1 MLPMTT
7 YHHGNL
13 PEAVLRAA
21 AESLEE
27 QGVEGLSLREVA
39 RKAKVSHNAPYRHFP
54 RREGLLAALAAQ
66 GFDELRRALEAAA
79 GPRIVE
85 AFVGFALERPQR
97 FRLMFGGRLPPET
110 HPELRERW
118 ASAFAV
124 VEKAFAHS
132 GGDASIA
139 AAAAWS
145 LMNGLA
151 QALLDGHFKLE
162 QAAAGGPAP
171 FAAAVAGAVRFAVK
185 ARRPA

>member
-1 MLPMTT
+1 MTT

-13 PEAVLRAA
+13 PVAVMRAA

-54 RREGLLAALAAQ
+54 RSEDLLAALAAK
-66 GFDELRRALEAAA
+66 GFDELRRALEATSGA
-79 GPRIVE
+79 RIAE
-85 AFVGFALERPQR
+85 SFVGFALERPQR
-97 FRLMFGGRLPPET
+97 FRLMFGGRLPLET
-110 HPELRERW
+110 HPELREGW
-118 ASAFAV
+118 AAAFAV
-124 VEKAFAHS
+124 VEKAFADS

-139 AAAAWS
+139 AAAAWC

-151 QALLDGHFKLE
+151 QVLLDGHFQAE
-162 QAAAGGPAP
+162 QAAAGGPAA

-185 ARRPA
+185 ARRSA